1 MLVLSR
7 KLEQEIH
14 LSVAEDFVWKPGMVI
29 KVVLLSFSGAV
40 TRVGVDAPQD
50 VIVRRG
56 ELADRPPVPRA
67 MLVVE
72 DPQRPAPPEPS
83 STQEPRTDG

>member
-14 LSVAEDFVWKPGMVI
+14 MTVAEEFVWKPGMVV

-40 TRVGVDAPQD
+40 TRVGVDAPQEI
-50 VIVRRG
+50 IVRRG
-56 ELADRPPVPRA
+56 ELADRPATPFA
-67 MLVVE
+67 
-72 DPQRPAPPEPS
+72 PQPLTALPPPPPQP
-83 STQEPRTDG
+83 QEPPTDG